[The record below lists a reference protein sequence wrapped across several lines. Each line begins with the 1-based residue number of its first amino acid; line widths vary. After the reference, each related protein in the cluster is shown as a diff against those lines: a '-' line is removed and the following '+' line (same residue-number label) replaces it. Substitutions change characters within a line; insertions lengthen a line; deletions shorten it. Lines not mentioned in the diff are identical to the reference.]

1 MSDNAYEAEITLAFD
16 YKADKNSSPERH
28 KIESERISY
37 IMIEEIYE
45 NERILPVIYVSANIS
60 SEIYTL
66 ITNGRDTSEFY
77 LKIRKRNALSD
88 TSAFTV
94 MVEDT
99 FSYVT
104 PNTSA
109 NYGDTLNT
117 TDAAQ
122 DSAYRNTMI
131 GLVSSTMTNNLRQS
145 YNGVYNNI
153 TVENIIKE
161 LALKDLKNV
170 IMQDIKYDK
179 EFSSILFPP
188 LSSRYKLLD
197 FLFNKYAFYDSY
209 FTFFMDFKN
218 TYLIPRNAEAVS
230 AKDGKPDN
238 VMIEIKNYDSKDA
251 YTDGFEISNG
261 AYLVYVNA
269 NDTNITINT
278 STDKVSNNIVGYSDQ
293 TGVQNLSVTTNPN
306 EKNSEKKTYIR
317 SNSAAAIKNDLQS
330 NAVMIQLLKQ
340 NLDPEMFTPNKRY
353 DVKHYSDY
361 NNYDGKYYLAYKRT
375 FFSIK
380 NNNLFIINCNVGL
393 KQAVIEETARV
404 EEDSYSPSIIRK
416 YKSSK
421 KTSTANKLTGR
432 SSIVANRALNQ
443 KTNSGTVQN
452 RLLVNKNKS
461 TSR

>member
-16 YKADKNSSPERH
+16 YKANENSSPERH
-28 KIESERISY
+28 NIEPERISY
-37 IMIEEIYE
+37 ILIEEIYE

-109 NYGDTLNT
+109 NYGDSLNST
-117 TDAAQ
+117 ESAKDA
-122 DSAYRNTMI
+122 AYRNTMI
-131 GLVSSTMTNNLRQS
+131 GLVSSTMTNNLRKS
-145 YNGVYNNI
+145 FNGVYNNI
-153 TVENIIKE
+153 TVDSIIKE

-170 IMQDIKYDK
+170 VMQEIQYDK
-179 EFSSILFPP
+179 EFPSILFPP
-188 LSSRYKLLD
+188 LSSRYQLLD
-197 FLFNKYAFYDSY
+197 FMFNKYAFYDSY
-209 FTFFMDFKN
+209 FTFFMDFKH
-218 TYLIPRNAEAVS
+218 TYLIPRNGEAVS
-230 AKDGKPDN
+230 SNDGLSDN
-238 VMIEIKNYDSKDA
+238 MIIEIKNYDSEEA

-261 AYLVYVNA
+261 TYLIYVNA
-269 NDTNITINT
+269 SDTNITINT

-293 TGVQNLSVTTNPN
+293 TGVQNLSVVTNPN
-306 EKNSEKKTYIR
+306 EKNTEKTTYVR

-330 NAVMIQLLKQ
+330 NAVMLQLLKQ
-340 NLDPEMFTPNKRY
+340 NLDPEIFTPNKRY
-353 DVKHYSDY
+353 DIKHYEDY
-361 NNYDGKYYLAYKRT
+361 NNYDGKYYLAYKRI

-380 NNNLFIINCNVGL
+380 NNNRFIINCNVGL
-393 KQAVIEETARV
+393 KQAVTEETARV
-404 EEDSYSPSIIRK
+404 EKDTYSPSIVRK

-421 KTSTANKLTGR
+421 KTTTASKAIGRTAVTANR
-432 SSIVANRALNQ
+432 SLNQ
-443 KTNSGTVQN
+443 KPSSSRYNN
-452 RLLVNKNKS
+452 RLS
-461 TSR
+461 